1 MGKKIKNIVFTAL
14 AATVLCAG
22 TLSARQLSLNV
33 QDTTCQHHFCTRTS
47 PCPNVLGC
55 GCVLQ
60 PGFDSGVCGF
70 VAAKPGK

>member
-1 MGKKIKNIVFTAL
+1 MGKKIKNIVFTTM

-70 VAAKPGK
+70 VAAKR